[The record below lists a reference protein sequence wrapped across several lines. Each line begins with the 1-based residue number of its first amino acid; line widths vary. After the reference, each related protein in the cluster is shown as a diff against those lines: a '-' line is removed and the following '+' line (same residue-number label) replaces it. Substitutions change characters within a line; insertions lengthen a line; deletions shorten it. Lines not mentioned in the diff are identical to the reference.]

1 MERKLAAIL
10 AADVVGYSRLME
22 RDEDATFERLRN
34 LRKSVFEPEISQHH
48 GHIFKLMGDGLL
60 AEFDSVVDAVAGAV
74 VLQRRMSEH
83 NAGVAQDQR
92 IDVRIGINLGDVI
105 IEGSDRHGDSVNI
118 AARLQ
123 QLANPGGIAVSQTVV
138 SHVKNK
144 LALRFEL
151 LGEHRVKNINEPV
164 LIYRVAT
171 DGIAA
176 HPKQVLKGLGLKAR
190 RAMVPTLLAVIL
202 LMAAGGGLAWH
213 FYSSPQAPAGPP
225 SIVVLPFAN
234 LSGNPALDYFSDGV
248 TEDITMA
255 LSTFPEIRVVART
268 SASAYKAK
276 AVNVQDVG
284 RELGVRYVLEGSTQM
299 TAGKARITAQLIDAK
314 SGNHV
319 WANRFDE
326 EGDNI
331 IALQDTV
338 AARVFNALA
347 GFKGEIRKSEEQA
360 AWGKDGIALGEYD
373 YYLRGHQIFFRF
385 TEKDM
390 AEARRV
396 WREGLVQFPNSA
408 LLRIK
413 IAVTFWS
420 DVVWGW
426 SDDPEQDLDAG
437 WKLLEEAAAIPN
449 RPRLVEWYLH
459 YIRAY
464 FLQWRNHD
472 FGGSVAEARAALAI
486 MPFDSWSLAGLGGI
500 FAQAGK
506 TDEAIGRIGEAIRLD
521 PDPPHSYIAN
531 LGWAHYLSGDYASA
545 LRVLDTL
552 NDRHDLVLIATLV
565 RTGRIDEAR
574 KLMAEYAALYP
585 DDNLDVW
592 RRVPLWDDAVK
603 QGWIDDLRKA
613 SNLDQRN

>member
-22 RDEDATFERLRN
+22 RDEAATFERLRA
-34 LRKSVFEPEISQHH
+34 LRKDVFEPEISQHH

-60 AEFDSVVDAVAGAV
+60 AEFDSVVDAVSASV
-74 VLQRRMSEH
+74 VLQRRMMEH
-83 NAGVAQDQR
+83 NAGVASDQR

-123 QLANPGGIAVSQTVV
+123 ELADPGGIAVSQTVV

-144 LALRFEL
+144 LALRFAS

-164 LIYRVAT
+164 MIYRVVT
-171 DGIAA
+171 DGIAT
-176 HPKQVLKGLGLKAR
+176 HSNQPLKRLGLMGR
-190 RAMVPTLLAVIL
+190 RAMVPALLGIIL
-202 LMAAGGGLAWH
+202 LMAASGGLAWH
-213 FYSSPQAPAGPP
+213 FYSRPQAAAGPP

-234 LSGNPALDYFSDGV
+234 LSGDPALDYFSDGV

-268 SASAYKAK
+268 SASAYKGK
-276 AVNVQDVG
+276 AVKVQDVG
-284 RELGVRYVLEGSTQM
+284 RDLGVRYVLEGSTQK
-299 TAGKARITAQLIDAK
+299 TAGRARITAQLIDATT
-314 SGNHV
+314 GNHV

-373 YYLRGHQIFFRF
+373 YYLRGHQIFFKY
-385 TEKDM
+385 TEQDM

-396 WREGLVQFPNSA
+396 WREGLAQFPNSA

-413 IAVTFWS
+413 IAVS
-420 DVVWGW
+420 HQQDAVWGW
-426 SDDPEQDLDAG
+426 SDHPDRDLDAG

-464 FLQWRNHD
+464 FLQWRNQD
-472 FGGSVAEARAALAI
+472 FGGSVAEARAAFAI
-486 MPFDSWSLAGLGGI
+486 MPFDSWSLASLGGLL
-500 FAQAGK
+500 AQAGK
-506 TDEAIGRIGEAIRLD
+506 NDEAIGRIEQAIRLD
-521 PDPPHSYIAN
+521 PHPPNWYMAN
-531 LGWAHYLSGDYASA
+531 LGWAYYLSGDYASA
-545 LRVLDTL
+545 LKVLETL
-552 NDRHDLVLIATLV
+552 SDRHDLSLIATLV
-565 RTGRIDEAR
+565 RVGRIDEAR
-574 KLMAEYAALYP
+574 TLMAEYAALYP
-585 DDNLDVW
+585 NDNLDLW
-592 RRVPLWDDAVK
+592 RRTPLWDESVK

-613 SNLDQRN
+613 SDPDQRN

>member
-22 RDEDATFERLRN
+22 RDEAATFERLRT
-34 LRKSVFEPEISQHH
+34 LRKEVFEPEISHHH

-74 VLQRRMSEH
+74 VLQRCMLEY

-105 IEGSDRHGDSVNI
+105 VEGSDRHGDSVNI

-123 QLANPGGIAVSQTVV
+123 ELADPGGIALSQTVV
-138 SHVKNK
+138 NHVKNK
-144 LALRFEL
+144 LALLFEP

-164 LIYRVAT
+164 SIYRVVT
-171 DGIAA
+171 DGIAV
-176 HPKQVLKGLGLKAR
+176 HPRQVLKGLGLMAR
-190 RAMVPTLLAVIL
+190 RAMVPALLGIIL
-202 LMAAGGGLAWH
+202 LMAAGGGLAWYL
-213 FYSSPQAPAGPP
+213 YSRPQASVGPP
-225 SIVVLPFAN
+225 SIAVLPFAN
-234 LSGNPALDYFSDGV
+234 LSGDPALDYFSDGV

-268 SASAYKAK
+268 SASAYKGK
-276 AVNVQDVG
+276 AVKVQDVG
-284 RELGVRYVLEGSTQM
+284 RDLGVRYVLEGSTQK
-299 TAGKARITAQLIDAK
+299 TAGKARITAQLIDATT
-314 SGNHV
+314 GDHV

-373 YYLRGHQIFFRF
+373 YYLRGHQIFFRY

-396 WREGLVQFPNSA
+396 WREGLATFPNSA

-413 IAVTFWS
+413 IAVTYFQ
-420 DVVWGW
+420 DATWGW
-426 SDDPEQDLDAG
+426 SDDPDRDLDAG

-459 YIRAY
+459 YIRTP

-472 FGGSVAEARAALAI
+472 FSGSVMEANAALAI
-486 MPFDSWSLAGLGGI
+486 MPFDSWSLADLGGSL
-500 FAQAGK
+500 AQAGK
-506 TDEAIGRIGEAIRLD
+506 TDEAIARLEDAIRRD
-521 PDPPHSYIAN
+521 PHPPDWYIAN
-531 LGWAHYLSGDYASA
+531 LGWAHYLAGDYPAA
-545 LRVLDTL
+545 LKVLETL
-552 NDRHDLVLIATLV
+552 GDPHNLSLIATLV
-565 RTGRIDEAR
+565 RAGRIDEAR
-574 KLMAEYAALYP
+574 MLMTEYAALNP
-585 DDNLDVW
+585 DDNIDLW
-592 RRVPLWDDAVK
+592 RRVPLWDESVK

-613 SNLDQRN
+613 SDHDQHN

>member
-22 RDEDATFERLRN
+22 RDEAATFERLRK
-34 LRKSVFEPEISQHH
+34 LRKDVFEPEIGQHH

-60 AEFDSVVDAVAGAV
+60 AEFDSVVDAVTGAV
-74 VLQRRMSEH
+74 VLQQRMCEH

-105 IEGSDRHGDSVNI
+105 MEGSDRHGDSVNI

-123 QLANPGGIAVSQTVV
+123 ELADPGGIAVSQTVV

-144 LALRFEL
+144 LGLHFES

-164 LIYRVAT
+164 WIYRVVT

-176 HPKQVLKGLGLKAR
+176 HPSRPFGRLGVIARRSMVAATLGL
-190 RAMVPTLLAVIL
+190 IL

-213 FYSSPQAPAGPP
+213 FYSHPEAPGGPP

-234 LSGNPALDYFSDGV
+234 MSGEPALDYFSDGV

-268 SASAYKAK
+268 SASAYKGK
-276 AVNVQDVG
+276 AVKVQEVG
-284 RELGVRYVLEGSTQM
+284 RDLGVQYVLEGSTQK
-299 TAGKARITAQLIDAK
+299 TAGKARIIAQLIDART
-314 SGNHV
+314 GNHV
-319 WANRFDE
+319 WASRFDE

-373 YYLRGHQIFFRF
+373 YYLRGHQIFFKY

-396 WREGLVQFPNSA
+396 WREGLASFPNSA

-413 IAVTFWS
+413 IAVS
-420 DVVWGW
+420 HLQDAAWGW
-426 SDDPEQDLDAG
+426 SDHPDRDLDEG

-459 YIRAY
+459 YIRTP

-472 FGGSVAEARAALAI
+472 FGASVSEARAAFAI
-486 MPFDSWSLAGLGGI
+486 MPFDSWSLADLGGQL
-500 FAQAGK
+500 AQAGK
-506 TDEAIGRIGEAIRLD
+506 TDEAIERIEDAIRRD
-521 PDPPHSYIAN
+521 PHPPDWYIGN
-531 LGWAHYLSGDYASA
+531 LGWAHYLAGDYTNA
-545 LRVLDTL
+545 LKVLETM
-552 NDRHDLVLIATLV
+552 NDPHNLALIATLV
-565 RTGRIDEAR
+565 RGDRIDEAQR
-574 KLMAEYAALYP
+574 LMTEYAALYP
-585 DDNLDVW
+585 HDTIDLW
-592 RRVPLWDDAVK
+592 RRVPIWDEAVK

-613 SNLDQRN
+613 SDPDQRN